1 MDREWRRFGSK
12 RKACQACGIA
22 PSSLYYKQ
30 KRAPLAKSRAD
41 ADLRDLIE
49 RIQAEFPFYGYRR
62 IWEEITQEHGIRVN
76 TKRIRRIMRENGL
89 KSLIWRGFKVKT
101 TDSEHLYGYA
111 PNLLAGKT
119 VTAPDQ
125 VWVTD
130 LTYIR
135 IAGGFVYLDCVM
147 DLFTRKIVGY
157 ALSDRL
163 DASVCL
169 RALDDAIRVRKPR
182 PGLIHH
188 SDRGVQYACAEYR
201 DRLAEHGFLA
211 SMSAKGHC
219 YDNAFMESFFK
230 SLKAEEV
237 YLTEYETREDVEKS
251 IPRFIE
257 DVYNRKRK
265 HSSLGYRSP
274 EDYERLAG
282 QGQLKKL
289 GLPQSV
295 EVSP

>member
-1 MDREWRRFGSK
+1 M
-12 RKACQACGIA
+12 
-22 PSSLYYKQ
+22 L
-30 KRAPLAKSRAD
+30 
-41 ADLRDLIE
+41 DLIE
-49 RIQAEFPFYGYRR
+49 KIQTRKECQAYGYRR
-62 IWEEITQEHGIRVN
+62 ICEELKQEHGIRVN
-76 TKRIRRIMRENGL
+76 SKRVRRIMRENGL
-89 KSLIWRGFKVKT
+89 KAMIWRGFKVKT
-101 TDSEHLYGYA
+101 TDSKHLYGYA
-111 PNLLAGKT
+111 ENLLAGRT
-119 VTAPDQ
+119 VSGPDQ

-157 ALSDRL
+157 ALGDTL
-163 DASVCL
+163 ETKLCL
-169 RALDDAIRVRKPR
+169 RALDDAIRVRNPR

-188 SDRGVQYACAEYR
+188 SDRGVQYACTEYR
-201 DRLAEHGFLA
+201 DRLSSHGILA

-237 YLTEYETREDVEKS
+237 YLTEYETKEDVEKS

-257 DVYNRKRK
+257 AVYNRKRK

-274 EDYERLAG
+274 EDYEELARL
-282 QGQLKKL
+282 GQLKKL